1 MRPECQSCPVRRD
14 GLCASASDAQLQAL
28 GAIKHP
34 LWHVP
39 AGGCVFA
46 EGDGSEMVFIIRRG
60 WAAVSVFHENGRRQ
74 VLRFAMPG
82 SMVGF
87 ETTADGCMPCT
98 VEALTDL
105 TACPIPRQS
114 LMRFCQTA
122 PELTL
127 RMWSLL
133 AAETISDWR
142 LLGGLGTCTATERIA
157 RLLVAL
163 CQRQNRET
171 GACVDDARVDEF
183 ALPISQ
189 TVIADATGLTSVHVC
204 RTLKEMRAA
213 GLLSFTKGRLRVM
226 DWPRLAGLA
235 EMSETPAPSSA
246 FLPPPPGLE
255 PDTWCGGAW
264 HNASGRCHGSSPI
277 SSPIGPS

>member
-46 EGDGSEMVFIIRRG
+46 EGDSSDMVFIIRRG
-60 WAAVSVFHENGRRQ
+60 WAAASVFHENGRRQ

-114 LMRFCQTA
+114 LMRLCQTT
-122 PELTL
+122 PELML
-127 RMWSLL
+127 RIWSLL

-163 CQRQNRET
+163 CQRQIRET
-171 GACVDDARVDEF
+171 GAGVEEF

-213 GLLSFTKGRLRVM
+213 GLLSFAKGRLRVM
-226 DWPRLAGLA
+226 NWPRLADLA
-235 EMSETPAPSSA
+235 EMTAAPVPCPS
-246 FLPPPPGLE
+246 FLPPSPTLE
-255 PDTWCGGAW
+255 PDSWREGVW
-264 HNASGRCHGSSPI
+264 RNASTQI
-277 SSPIGPS
+277 Q

>member
-28 GAIKHP
+28 GTIKHP

-142 LLGGLGTCTATERIA
+142 LLGGLGTCTAAERIA
-157 RLLVAL
+157 RLLFAL
-163 CQRQNRET
+163 CQRQLREA
-171 GACVDDARVDEF
+171 GGGVDEF

-226 DWPRLAGLA
+226 DWQRLAGLA
-235 EMSETPAPSSA
+235 EMTAEPTPCSS

-255 PDTWCGGAW
+255 PGTWYGGAW
-264 HNASGRCHGSSPI
+264 RSASGRCHGSSPI
-277 SSPIGPS
+277 GPS

>member
-28 GAIKHP
+28 GTIKHP

-142 LLGGLGTCTATERIA
+142 LLGGLGTCTATERVA

-163 CQRQNRET
+163 CQRQRRES
-171 GACVDDARVDEF
+171 GACVDDDSVDEF

-226 DWPRLAGLA
+226 DWPRLADLA
-235 EMSETPAPSSA
+235 EMTETPAPSSA
-246 FLPPPPGLE
+246 VLPSPTLQ
-255 PDTWCGGAW
+255 PDRWREGVW
-264 HNASGRCHGSSPI
+264 RNASTQI
-277 SSPIGPS
+277 Q

>member
-14 GLCASASDAQLQAL
+14 GLCASASDAQLLAL
-28 GAIKHP
+28 GNIKHP
-34 LWHVP
+34 LWHVR

-46 EGDGSEMVFIIRRG
+46 EGDTSETVFIIRRG
-60 WAAVSVFHENGRRQ
+60 WAVASVFHENGRRQ

-87 ETTADGCMPCT
+87 ETTADGCMPCM

-105 TACPIPRQS
+105 TVCPIPRQS
-114 LMRFCQTA
+114 LIRFCQTA
-122 PELTL
+122 PELAL
-127 RMWSLL
+127 RMASLL

-142 LLGGLGTCTATERIA
+142 LLGGLGTCNAAERIA
-157 RLLVAL
+157 RLLLAL
-163 CQRQNRET
+163 CQRQSGT
-171 GACVDDARVDEF
+171 GASVDEF

-189 TVIADATGLTSVHVC
+189 TLIADATGLTSVHVC
-204 RTLKEMRAA
+204 RTLKEMRAE

-226 DWPRLAGLA
+226 DWPRLANLA
-235 EMSETPAPSSA
+235 EMTETPTPYSA
-246 FLPPPPGLE
+246 FPQQPPASE

-264 HNASGRCHGSSPI
+264 RNSSSQYQGSSSIAP
-277 SSPIGPS
+277 P